1 MEQAKGFKA
10 LMETNGWS
18 GTQLADALGI
28 AQPTV
33 VKALSL
39 LKLTPSVQEQV
50 ELGNIAPAT
59 AYELSRVDDPE
70 TQRNLAERVISKGMS
85 RAEAVEAVKKVASRD
100 KSRAGKLKT
109 KGNASKTIRLPPE
122 VKHRDPNGCR
132 VIVHTTAKHVMGDVV
147 EALRAFADRLQAAME
162 DGAEEAA

>member
-1 MEQAKGFKA
+1 M
-10 LMETNGWS
+10 
-18 GTQLADALGI
+18 
-28 AQPTV
+28 
-33 VKALSL
+33 
-39 LKLTPSVQEQV
+39 
-50 ELGNIAPAT
+50 
-59 AYELSRVDDPE
+59 SRVDDPE

-109 KGNASKTIRLPPE
+109 KGNASKTIRLPAE